1 MACDLTLGRLEPCK
15 QSVGGLRA
23 VYFINYD
30 STFYGLATITAEQ
43 ITALAAAK
51 ATFKYDLKGA
61 NSFDEA
67 NTSDRATGS
76 NFWTQTG
83 TIVLKKQDLA
93 TQAQLKLLASGRPQI
108 IIEDYNG
115 NFRLAGSENGCECT
129 VNTASGAAMGDL
141 SGYNIT
147 FVGTEK
153 APADFIAA
161 ALVDNA
167 AGFTVTEGV

>member
-15 QSVGGLRA
+15 QGVGGLRA

-30 STFYGLATITAEQ
+30 STFYGLATFTAEQ
-43 ITALAAAK
+43 ITALAAAVP
-51 ATFKYDLKGA
+51 TFKYDLKGG
-61 NSFDEA
+61 NSFDEE

-83 TIVLKKQDLA
+83 KLVLKKQDLA

-108 IIEDYNG
+108 IVEDYNG
-115 NFRLAGSENGCECT
+115 NYRLAGAENGCECT

-141 SGYNIT
+141 NGYNVT

-153 APADFIAA
+153 APADFIDPT
-161 ALVDNA
+161 LIDNV